1 METRVERVE
10 SGLMFSL
17 LFAGAR
23 RRSPRRAG
31 RPLKLGLGRSDRYI
45 EVALQIRPGGPMPP
59 GNYTVEIH
67 GSGSRGGTGAVA
79 ARKCFVGE
87 G

>member
-1 METRVERVE
+1 MK
-10 SGLMFSL
+10 F
-17 LFAGAR
+17 
-23 RRSPRRAG
+23 
-31 RPLKLGLGRSDRYI
+31 
-45 EVALQIRPGGPMPP
+45 ALQIRSGGPMPP
-59 GNYTVEIH
+59 GDYTVEIH